1 MKRLDNLEYFEFIA
15 KILEKKF
22 DLKNDI
28 YCFSLNSSFVV
39 VNLAKINVDVKIL

>member
-15 KILEKKF
+15 KILEKMF
-22 DLKNDI
+22 DLKSDI
-28 YCFSLNSSFVV
+28 YSFCLNSSFVA